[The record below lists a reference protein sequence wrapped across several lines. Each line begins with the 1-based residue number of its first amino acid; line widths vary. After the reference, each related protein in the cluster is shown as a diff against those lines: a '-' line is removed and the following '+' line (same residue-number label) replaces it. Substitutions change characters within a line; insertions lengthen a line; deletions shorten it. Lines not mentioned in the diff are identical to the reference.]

1 MVHLSDESK
10 FNLFESD
17 GKSFVRHK
25 NGKRLSP
32 QCVKKTVK
40 FGGGIIMV

>member
-1 MVHLSDESK
+1 MVYFSDGSK

-17 GKSFVRHK
+17 DKRFVRRK
-25 NGKRLSP
+25 YRERLSP

-40 FGGGIIMV
+40 FGGGG